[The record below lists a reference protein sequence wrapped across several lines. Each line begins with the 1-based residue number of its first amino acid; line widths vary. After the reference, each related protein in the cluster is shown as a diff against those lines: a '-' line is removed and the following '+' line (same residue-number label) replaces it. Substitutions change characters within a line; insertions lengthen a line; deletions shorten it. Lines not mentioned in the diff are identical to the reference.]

1 MTKMYAELL
10 KSIESEG
17 THTKVTGWRSK
28 LDAADMLSKG
38 ILSIIA
44 TSKGMTAE
52 GTAEGESNDLQA
64 EGSGEAEIDGE
75 DLMLDN
81 D

>member
-1 MTKMYAELL
+1 MTKTYAELL
-10 KSIESEG
+10 KLIESEG
-17 THTKVTGWRSK
+17 THTKVTGRRSK

-44 TSKGMTAE
+44 TSKGTIAE
-52 GTAEGESNDLQA
+52 GTAEGESDDPQA
-64 EGSGEAEIDGE
+64 GGSGEAEIDGD
-75 DLMLDN
+75 DLMLD